1 MAKNG
6 YFQLE
11 KRTDGAYLTVY
22 PPLDGGLVCSVD
34 MVLRYLESL
43 KIDYDKLIVAD
54 LLKSA
59 SEQKTVRISS
69 SLPVT
74 ADEECEVQIDPEYT
88 TVTMRFFPEMPGGR
102 KLSYDDV
109 IRKLEKY
116 SVKFG
121 IDSDAINRYLSERS
135 YCTDY
140 IVAQAQ
146 MPVEGRDASIK
157 YCFNTDTGTKPKLNE
172 DGSVDFHQ
180 LNTLSVVEKDQVLAI
195 LTPSIAGEAGCDVIG
210 RPIKPKKV
218 IIKFLKQSK
227 NTHISANGCELISNV
242 NGHAVI
248 TDGQVFVYDIY
259 SVPNNVDV
267 STGDI
272 DYNGNVE
279 IEGNVNAGYKVR
291 ATGDIVVNGI
301 VEGAELYA
309 GGQIILKRGIQ
320 GMGRGVLSAGSNI
333 IAKFIESASVQA
345 GGFIHTESIM
355 HSQVVAGDEIVVKGK
370 KGFITGGSI
379 KSGKYIDAKIAGSIM
394 GTQTI
399 LEVGENISLT
409 EELKNLT
416 AERRKLSGDIDMAN
430 KFTNFISKKIRDRE
444 QVSAEK
450 MTQFTNL
457 NAIKGVYQKRIAEI
471 DDRMDQI
478 SKILENCSKGYIL
491 IDDVIYPGCRVTVSN
506 VTTFIHNESKHCRLV
521 RDGADIRTRAY

>member
-11 KRTDGAYLTVY
+11 KKTDGTYLTIY
-22 PPLDGGLVCSVD
+22 PPVDGGIVCSADEVMRYLDG
-34 MVLRYLESL
+34 LRV
-43 KIDYDKLIVAD
+43 DYDRLTVCD
-54 LLKSA
+54 LVKSSTEQKSA
-59 SEQKTVRISS
+59 RITTALLSS
-69 SLPVT
+69 
-74 ADEECEVQIDPEYT
+74 ADEDGDVLINSDYT
-88 TVTMRFFPEMPGGR
+88 SVTMRFYPEMPGSK
-102 KLSYDDV
+102 KLSYDD
-109 IRKLEKY
+109 IMRKLARY
-116 SVKFG
+116 NVKFG
-121 IDSDAINRYLSERS
+121 IDEEVINKYLAERL

-140 IVAQAQ
+140 IVANAQ
-146 MPVEGRDASIK
+146 LPVEGRDASIE
-157 YCFNTDTGTKPKLNE
+157 YRFNTDLGTKPKLNE

-180 LNTLSVVEKDQVLAI
+180 LNTLSVVEKDQVLAV
-195 LTPSIAGEAGCDVIG
+195 LSPSVPGVAGSDVIG

-218 IIKFLKQSK
+218 NIKFLKQSK
-227 NTHISANGCELISNV
+227 NTHISPNGCELISNV
-242 NGHAVI
+242 FGHAVI

-259 SVPNNVDV
+259 NVPANVDA

-279 IEGNVNAGYKVR
+279 VSGNVNAGYKVR
-291 ATGDIVVNGI
+291 ATGDIVVSGI

-320 GMGRGVLSAGSNI
+320 GMSRGVLSAGSNI
-333 IAKFIESASVQA
+333 IAKFIESATVNA

-355 HSQVVAGDEIVVKGK
+355 HSQVVAGNEIVVKGK

-399 LEVGENISLT
+399 LEVGENITLS
-409 EELKNLT
+409 EELKTLT
-416 AERRKLSGDIDMAN
+416 AERKKLSSDIDMAN
-430 KFTNFISKKIRDRE
+430 KFTSFISKKIRDRE
-444 QVSAEK
+444 PVSPEK

-457 NAIKGVYQKRIAEI
+457 TAIKGVYQKRIDEI
-471 DDRMDQI
+471 DERMDQI
-478 SKILENCSKGYIL
+478 SNIMESYSKGYIL

-506 VTTFIHNESKHCRLV
+506 VTTFIHKESKHCRLV